1 MALQFE
7 REVNVMKYAA
17 LMQKVRDRGYICSRS
32 NYDTYESYHKAQAE
46 LDKQFHDDVV
56 SMIMEEYGNRIYRHN
71 LNEKMAEKIFN
82 QAWEDGH
89 ANGYHDV
96 AWRAKNLAEL
106 VDDCIFEIGN

>member
-7 REVNVMKYAA
+7 REVNVMNYAT
-17 LMQKVRDRGYICSRS
+17 LMQKVRDRCYTYSWS
-32 NYDTYESYHKAQAE
+32 SYDTYESYKKAQAE

-56 SMIMEEYGNRIYRHN
+56 SMIMEEYGHRVYRRN

-106 VDDCIFEIGN
+106 VDDCIFEMDR

>member
-1 MALQFE
+1 MNYETLM
-7 REVNVMKYAA
+7 RKVN
-17 LMQKVRDRGYICSRS
+17 DRGYICSRG

-56 SMIMEEYGNRIYRHN
+56 SMIMTEYGHRFYRRN

-106 VDDCIFEIGN
+106 VDDCIFEIDD